1 MTSASSRGHDN
12 DVGALGLDV
21 GVWDKIYKA
30 PGVDMDQFQHPPR
43 MVACGKRYGPGEF
56 RVWHQTFHYH
66 PRHAYH
72 ADCPCCRAFDHF
84 DDVHNGDFYYVHTC
98 AICTRWYSFCK
109 RWSDRKHAW
118 KLMVTRLMRSDN
130 ETSINAAQSRP
141 LLIKLL
147 VTRLLAN
154 DNETS
159 IHAEK
164 RSRRWRRL
172 TARSALA
179 DSQTKR
185 PLRSANDNET
195 LTKLLVTR
203 LLSEAMPMRNTDAE
217 GTAAPVPVP
226 AVAAEAAP
234 AAATDAV
241 QSEVERK
248 EELDRTLVAEY
259 AEAQLRRARMAAATT
274 ADAFPKLPFQ

>member
-12 DVGALGLDV
+12 DVGALDDVVV
-21 GVWDKIYKA
+21 GVWDDIYEA

-43 MVACGKRYGPGEF
+43 KVAFGKSLNAPDEF
-56 RVWHQTFHYH
+56 LVWHQRFHYH
-66 PRHAYH
+66 PRHAYD
-72 ADCPCCRAFDHF
+72 ADCPCCRAFDHY
-84 DDVHNGDFYYVHTC
+84 DDLHNGDSYYVHTC
-98 AICTRWYSFCK
+98 AICTRWYNFCK
-109 RWSDRKHAW
+109 RWVDRKQAW
-118 KLMVTRLMRSDN
+118 KLMVTRHMRSGN
-130 ETSINAAQSRP
+130 ETSINAA
-141 LLIKLL
+141 
-147 VTRLLAN
+147 LAN

-185 PLRSANDNET
+185 PNDHET
-195 LTKLLVTR
+195 LTKLLVTM

-217 GTAAPVPVP
+217 GTAACLCPRMPVP
-226 AVAAEAAP
+226 
-234 AAATDAV
+234 
-241 QSEVERK
+241 K
-248 EELDRTLVAEY
+248 EELDRTLAAEY

>member
-1 MTSASSRGHDN
+1 M
-12 DVGALGLDV
+12 L
-21 GVWDKIYKA
+21 
-30 PGVDMDQFQHPPR
+30 P
-43 MVACGKRYGPGEF
+43 
-56 RVWHQTFHYH
+56 
-66 PRHAYH
+66 
-72 ADCPCCRAFDHF
+72 AFDHY
-84 DDVHNGDFYYVHTC
+84 DDVHNGDSYYVHTC

-109 RWSDRKHAW
+109 RWSDRKQAW

-130 ETSINAAQSRP
+130 ETSINAAQPRP

-185 PLRSANDNET
+185 QFSPGRQPDQPWQTARSALADSQTKRPNDHET
-195 LTKLLVTR
+195 LTKLLVTM

-217 GTAAPVPVP
+217 GTAACLCPRMPVP
-226 AVAAEAAP
+226 
-234 AAATDAV
+234 
-241 QSEVERK
+241 K
-248 EELDRTLVAEY
+248 EELDRTLAAEY

>member
-1 MTSASSRGHDN
+1 
-12 DVGALGLDV
+12 
-21 GVWDKIYKA
+21 
-30 PGVDMDQFQHPPR
+30 
-43 MVACGKRYGPGEF
+43 
-56 RVWHQTFHYH
+56 
-66 PRHAYH
+66 
-72 ADCPCCRAFDHF
+72 
-84 DDVHNGDFYYVHTC
+84 
-98 AICTRWYSFCK
+98 
-109 RWSDRKHAW
+109 
-118 KLMVTRLMRSDN
+118 MVTRLMRSDN

-185 PLRSANDNET
+185 PFSPGRQPDQPWQTARSALADSQTKRPLRSANDNET
-195 LTKLLVTR
+195 LTKLLVTM

-259 AEAQLRRARMAAATT
+259 AEAQLRRTRMAAATT